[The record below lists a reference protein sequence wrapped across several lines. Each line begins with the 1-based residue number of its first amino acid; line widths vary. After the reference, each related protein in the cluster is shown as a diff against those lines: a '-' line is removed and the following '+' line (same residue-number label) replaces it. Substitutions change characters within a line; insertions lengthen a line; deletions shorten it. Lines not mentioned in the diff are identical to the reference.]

1 VTPQEAARRLAE
13 AGVPDPQRD
22 ARRLWDWVLEQTGG
36 DTSDPVTLAA
46 YGDAITRRA
55 ARVPVS
61 RIIGRRSFWKHEFE
75 ISDAVLDP
83 RPDTETLVEIA
94 LGSEFD
100 TVLDLGTGSGCI
112 LLSLLAERPGARGTG
127 TDISQPA
134 LEIARRNAAR
144 LGVERAAFLQSDWFA
159 GVEGR
164 FDLIVSN
171 PPYIAA
177 ADMPGLSPEVRHDPA
192 IALSPGGDGL
202 DAYRAIAAGA
212 GAHLAAGGRLLVE
225 IGHEQGAAVAA
236 LFRAAGLAE
245 VAVHPDINGKDRVVA
260 GCRA

>member
-112 LLSLLAERPGARGTG
+112 LLSLWRSGPGHAG
-127 TDISQPA
+127 PA
-134 LEIARRNAAR
+134 PTSRNPR
-144 LGVERAAFLQSDWFA
+144 WRSRAAMPRGWGWSGRRSCNRTGSRVSR
-159 GVEGR
+159 GV
-164 FDLIVSN
+164 ST
-171 PPYIAA
+171 
-177 ADMPGLSPEVRHDPA
+177 
-192 IALSPGGDGL
+192 
-202 DAYRAIAAGA
+202 
-212 GAHLAAGGRLLVE
+212 
-225 IGHEQGAAVAA
+225 
-236 LFRAAGLAE
+236 
-245 VAVHPDINGKDRVVA
+245 
-260 GCRA
+260 